1 MQSVRQCTGASTT
14 GRVAPVPNDSSAAR
28 SHQHPALPSS
38 SRLRSVY
45 RLEAASFTS
54 RAHSRYPQRELLSR
68 CQPQCVHARAVQC
81 SAVSATWDVSERPAP
96 GTRLQRAAVFTAAFT
111 IYFCISWLTRPTAAV
126 ASATSALT
134 SSGASKAGEMRQQL
148 SAAREPDT
156 RCTMLHETLR
166 EHQRKAYFAAA
177 QGAVRSGYAGLAAG
191 CLHSLAGVD
200 HLAVCLSLAG
210 TACLMGLQHA

>member
-1 MQSVRQCTGASTT
+1 MQGPPMQSVRQCTGASTT

-54 RAHSRYPQRELLSR
+54 RAHSRYPQRQLLSR

-81 SAVSATWDVSERPAP
+81 SAVSTTWDVSERPTP
-96 GTRLQRAAVFTAAFT
+96 GRTLQRAAIFTAAFT
-111 IYFCISWLTRPTAAV
+111 IYFCISWLTRPAAAV

-134 SSGASKAGEMRQQL
+134 SSGASKAGETRQQV
-148 SAAREPDT
+148 SAATEANTPGSVS
-156 RCTMLHETLR
+156 CKVIHVH
-166 EHQRKAYFAAA
+166 HQKHALQLRKA
-177 QGAVRSGYAGLAAG
+177 L
-191 CLHSLAGVD
+191 
-200 HLAVCLSLAG
+200 
-210 TACLMGLQHA
+210 